1 MEKNTEKKLRSKPA
15 NKGMSY
21 EEATK
26 FRLNYLRRLINVLDK
41 FIDKGFHTFSAFHAI
56 IEAYFPGEIDKTDLA
71 SLWHVRFG
79 NIRNRITYI
88 EIIEEAYD
96 LINESMLAKI
106 EKTVEIL
113 EHE

>member
-1 MEKNTEKKLRSKPA
+1 MENNKEKKFRSQPV
-15 NKGMSY
+15 NKGLSY

-26 FRLNYLRRLINVLDK
+26 FRLNYLRRLINVLDN
-41 FIDKGFHTFSAFHAI
+41 FIEKGFHTFSAFHAI
-56 IEAYFPGEIDKTDLA
+56 IEAYFPGEIDKTNLA

-79 NIRNRITYI
+79 NIKNRIAYI

-113 EHE
+113 DHE